1 MDSLHE
7 YRNNSIVDTK
17 VECFLYIKGNACHLT
32 SIILF
37 GSLRLLMKVLFV
49 NCIQKTEEMMKTSFD
64 RNRDVGWEF
73 IAILLI
79 NDLTDFL
86 FYPLSMRIKQIDK

>member
-1 MDSLHE
+1 
-7 YRNNSIVDTK
+7 
-17 VECFLYIKGNACHLT
+17 
-32 SIILF
+32 
-37 GSLRLLMKVLFV
+37 MKVLFV